1 MDVST
6 TVTGVWRLDGT
17 MGSTQQRA
25 AGGIDRECDI
35 AAVVYARGDD
45 PDTLLRSFAA
55 DVGNSGC
62 RVVGFHQ
69 DGHCHA
75 TNGMRLTL
83 RPSGRAVPITQ
94 ELGPGSSSCS
104 LDPAQLDLA
113 CSELRRRLTSSGADL
128 VVLNRFGKLE
138 EAGRRLR
145 AEILAAVLAE
155 IPMIIAVSEHRFEA
169 WNRFVGGMSVKL
181 ACRRDHLDRWW
192 RSVGAVASP
201 SPASTSAGFCGDW
214 K

>member
-1 MDVST
+1 
-6 TVTGVWRLDGT
+6 
-17 MGSTQQRA
+17 MGLTQQRV
-25 AGGIDRECDI
+25 AGAIDRECDI

-45 PDTLLRSFAA
+45 PDALLRSFAT
-55 DVGNSGC
+55 DVASSGC

-83 RPSGRAVPITQ
+83 LPAGRAVPISQ

-104 LDPAQLDLA
+104 LDAAQLDCA
-113 CSELRRRLTSSGADL
+113 CSELRRYLTSSGAEL

-138 EAGRRLR
+138 EAGRGLR
-145 AEILAAVLAE
+145 AEIIAAVLAE
-155 IPMIIAVSEHRFEA
+155 IPLIIAVSEHRFDA

-181 ACRRDHLDRWW
+181 ACRRDHVDRWW
-192 RSVGAVASP
+192 RSVRDMAPQSLAS
-201 SPASTSAGFCGDW
+201 ASARFCGDW

>member
-1 MDVST
+1 
-6 TVTGVWRLDGT
+6 

-25 AGGIDRECDI
+25 AGRIDAECDI
-35 AAVVYARGDD
+35 AAVVYSRGDD

-55 DVGNSGC
+55 DVARSGC

-69 DGHCHA
+69 SGHCHA
-75 TNGMRLTL
+75 TDGMRLTL
-83 RPSGRAVPITQ
+83 LPSGRAVSITQ

-104 LDPAQLDLA
+104 LDPAQLDCA
-113 CSELRRRLTSSGADL
+113 CSELRRCLTSSGAEL

-138 EAGRRLR
+138 EAGRGLR
-145 AEILAAVLAE
+145 AEIIAAVLAE
-155 IPMIIAVSEHRFEA
+155 IPLIIAVSEHRFDG

-181 ACRRDHLDRWW
+181 ACRRDHVDRWW
-192 RSVGAVASP
+192 RSVGTVATRSL
-201 SPASTSAGFCGDW
+201 ASASARFCGYW

>member
-1 MDVST
+1 
-6 TVTGVWRLDGT
+6 
-17 MGSTQQRA
+17 MGSTQGRA

-35 AAVVYARGDD
+35 AAIVYARGDD
-45 PDTLLRSFAA
+45 PDALLRSFAA
-55 DVGNSGC
+55 DVASSGC

-69 DGHCHA
+69 SGHCHA

-83 RPSGRAVPITQ
+83 LPSGRALPITQ

-104 LDPAQLDLA
+104 LDPAQLDGA
-113 CSELRRRLTSSGADL
+113 CSELRGYLTSSGAEL

-138 EAGRRLR
+138 EAGRGLR
-145 AEILAAVLAE
+145 AEIIAAVLAE
-155 IPMIIAVSEHRFEA
+155 IPLIIAVSEHRFDA

-181 ACRRDHLDRWW
+181 ACRRDHVDRWW
-192 RSVGAVASP
+192 RSVGAAAPMSI
-201 SPASTSAGFCGDW
+201 ASTSATFCDDW